1 MGNLRAGSTPR
12 PAEEWPDWVDD
23 DRWVPTCPSAEDAE
37 WWAAQGKDHHAEDGP
52 DPDDPIWDQWAG
64 ESATQD
70 MLERGLSPF

>member
-23 DRWVPTCPSAEDAE
+23 DRWGLGPDPDDAE
-37 WWAAQGKDHHAEDGP
+37 WWAGQNPEGYDEDGP
-52 DPDDPIWDQWAG
+52 DPDDPIWDEWAQ
-64 ESATQD
+64 ESATRD